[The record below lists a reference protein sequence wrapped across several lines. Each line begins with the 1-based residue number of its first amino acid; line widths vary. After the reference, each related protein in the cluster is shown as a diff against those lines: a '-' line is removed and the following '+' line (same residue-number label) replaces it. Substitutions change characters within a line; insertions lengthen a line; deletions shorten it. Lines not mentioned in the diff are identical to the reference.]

1 MMLYTYLISIGEN
14 ESNINEIYRN
24 LKNRN
29 LPKII
34 AVAMTFQKE
43 RIYV

>member
-14 ESNINEIYRN
+14 ESNIYEIYRN

-34 AVAMTFQKE
+34 AVAMTFHKVK
-43 RIYV
+43 ISV